1 MFEQINIRSLRK
13 GRHLTQEQLGI
24 MCGMAKSQV
33 CRMEKGELGS
43 PETYTRLLE
52 ALGYELIVE
61 ARVLNPTEDE
71 KDAVLR
77 CLTSYKHNNADK
89 YGIETLGLFG
99 SFARNEQTPASDIDI
114 VLRLKRPTLM
124 KYSAIQNDL
133 QNLFKREVD
142 IISSNAR
149 MNETFKEQLEKD
161 AIYV

>member
-1 MFEQINIRSLRK
+1 MLEQIDIRSLRK

-43 PETYTRLLE
+43 PETYTRLLD

-71 KDAVLR
+71 KESVLR
-77 CLTSYKHNNADK
+77 CLASYKRNNADK

-99 SFARNEQTPASDIDI
+99 SFARNEQTSSSDIDI
-114 VLRLKRPTLM
+114 VLKLNRPTLM
-124 KYSAIQNDL
+124 KYSAIQSDL
-133 QNLFKREVD
+133 QNLFKRAVD
-142 IISSNAR
+142 IVSTNSK
-149 MNETFKEQLEKD
+149 MNETFKKQLKKD